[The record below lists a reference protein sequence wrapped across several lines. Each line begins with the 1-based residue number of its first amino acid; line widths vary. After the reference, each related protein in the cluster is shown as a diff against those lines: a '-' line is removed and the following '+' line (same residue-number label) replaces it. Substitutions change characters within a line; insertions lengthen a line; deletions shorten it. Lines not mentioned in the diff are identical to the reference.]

1 VDYYDEAYE
10 ASGAPRPHYRA
21 VLDTLG
27 AADLPE
33 LAEELR
39 GEVRERGVRYGSTG
53 PGDFVVDAV
62 PRLFTREEWDGL
74 ARGLEQRLRALDAFL
89 RDAYG
94 ERKIVD
100 AGKVPLRLIE
110 DGSFYEPDMQGLD

>member
-1 VDYYDEAYE
+1 VDYFDEAYE
-10 ASGAPRPHYRA
+10 ASGAPRAHYRA

-53 PGDFVVDAV
+53 PGSRVRYW
-62 PRLFTREEWDGL
+62 P
-74 ARGLEQRLRALDAFL
+74 
-89 RDAYG
+89 
-94 ERKIVD
+94 
-100 AGKVPLRLIE
+100 
-110 DGSFYEPDMQGLD
+110 PDRSPPDRVGR